1 MSSKDLTDN
10 ILSQMNKTEELI
22 KHLKPIE
29 IPSVTIARD
38 LEKYNEMARK
48 QLQETVES
56 VRNKIAEEQRK
67 NEVIFHPA
75 RLIYKQ
81 LSEYIRDFERELDEE
96 HEIGARLVSFGSTIT
111 FHIEN
116 VRYYDPY
123 IITFY
128 GINDNGEKVQLIQHT
143 SQLNVLLVAMKKL
156 QEKPNRVGFLMENN

>member
-1 MSSKDLTDN
+1 MSSTNLTDH
-10 ILSQMNKTEELI
+10 ILSQINKTEELI
-22 KHLKPIE
+22 THLKPID
-29 IPSVTIARD
+29 IPALTIAHD
-38 LEKYNEMARK
+38 LEIQNERIQK
-48 QLQETVES
+48 LLQETFEHE
-56 VRNKIAEEQRK
+56 RNQIAEEQRK
-67 NEVIFHPA
+67 KEVIFHPA
-75 RLIYKQ
+75 QLIYKQ
-81 LSEYIRDFERELDEE
+81 LSKYIRDFERELDEE

-156 QEKPNRVGFLMENN
+156 QEKPNRVGFLMESN